1 MSRLILFAAALSLA
15 GCAELGYAR
24 DVYNRM
30 PGRTSGDVY
39 DRNGDYSRTDEYR
52 RITSDAADYARR
64 VGGALRVG
72 SGQESRIRDLLTD
85 RTARLLQRTNSRD
98 HRAVYPFPRRFSGD
112 SRAARDFWAT
122 ADRDIER
129 LLGRQDADVY
139 RRYVR
144 AGGRYDNRAYDRRDD
159 RRYDD
164 RRDED
169 GRRDDDD
176 DRDDDRD
183 DDDDRGR
190 GERDGATRDSDRRD
204 DRRAAPAARRDGDRR
219 VDPAARRDGDR
230 RVDPAA
236 RRDGETLEDWYR
248 RRTQQPR

>member
-1 MSRLILFAAALSLA
+1 MSRLILLAAALSLA

-39 DRNGDYSRTDEYR
+39 GRNGDYSRTDEYR

-85 RTARLLQRTNSRD
+85 RTARLLQRTNQRD
-98 HRAVYPFPRRFSGD
+98 HQAVYPFPRRFSDDG
-112 SRAARDFWAT
+112 RAARAFWAT
-122 ADRDIER
+122 TDRDIER
-129 LLGRQDADVY
+129 LLGREDADVY

-144 AGGRYDNRAYDRRDD
+144 ADGRYDNRDYNRRDERRYDDRGDDDRRDDDGRRDDDDDDDDRRDD

-164 RRDED
+164 R
-169 GRRDDDD
+169 GRGD
-176 DRDDDRD
+176 
-183 DDDDRGR
+183 

-219 VDPAARRDGDR
+219 VDPAARRDG
-230 RVDPAA
+230 
-236 RRDGETLEDWYR
+236 ETLEDWYR

>member
-24 DVYNRM
+24 DVYDRI
-30 PGRTSGDVY
+30 PGRTSR
-39 DRNGDYSRTDEYR
+39 DRYERTDDYSRTTEYR
-52 RITSDAADYARR
+52 RTTSDAADYARR

-85 RTARLLQRTNSRD
+85 RTARLLQRTSPRD
-98 HRAVYPFPRRFSGD
+98 HRAVYPFPRRFSDD
-112 SRAARDFWAT
+112 SRAARAFWAT
-122 ADRDIER
+122 TDRDIER
-129 LLGRQDADVY
+129 LLGREDADVY

-144 AGGRYDNRAYDRRDD
+144 ADGRYDNRDYNRRDD
-159 RRYDD
+159 RRYDDRGDDD

-176 DRDDDRD
+176 DDDDRRN
-183 DDDDRGR
+183 DDRGR
-190 GERDGATRDSDRRD
+190 GDGERDGATRDSDRRD

-219 VDPAARRDGDR
+219 VDPAARRN
-230 RVDPAA
+230 
-236 RRDGETLEDWYR
+236 GETLEDWYR
-248 RRTQQPR
+248 RRAQQPR

>member
-24 DVYNRM
+24 DAYDRI
-30 PGRTSGDVY
+30 PGRTSR
-39 DRNGDYSRTDEYR
+39 DRYERTDDYSRTTEYR
-52 RITSDAADYARR
+52 RITSDTDDYARR
-64 VGGALRVG
+64 VGTALRVDG
-72 SGQESRIRDLLTD
+72 GQERRIRDLLTD

-129 LLGRQDADVY
+129 LLGRQDADAY

-164 RRDED
+164 RRYDD
-169 GRRDDDD
+169 RRRDDDD
-176 DRDDDRD
+176 DRDDDDRD
-183 DDDDRGR
+183 DDDDDRQYRGR
-190 GERDGATRDSDRRD
+190 DDGERDGATRESDRRRD

-219 VDPAARRDGDR
+219 VDPAARRDG
-230 RVDPAA
+230 
-236 RRDGETLEDWYR
+236 ETLEGWYR
-248 RRTQQPR
+248 RRAQQPR